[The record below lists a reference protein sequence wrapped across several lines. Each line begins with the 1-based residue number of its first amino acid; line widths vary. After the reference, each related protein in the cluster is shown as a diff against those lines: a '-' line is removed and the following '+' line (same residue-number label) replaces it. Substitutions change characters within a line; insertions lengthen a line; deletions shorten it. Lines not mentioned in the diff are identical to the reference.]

1 MVKEYG
7 LVVDLERCIGCRT
20 CTIACKVEHGIEIG
34 SGIRVETVGSPHD
47 DTPAG
52 EYPKLSMTFTPMTC
66 MHCKQ
71 PPCLDACPAEA
82 IYRRA
87 DGIVLIDEGKCN
99 GCQECLPACPYG
111 ALVFD
116 SKLGLPRKC
125 NLCFERLDQGLQP
138 FCALCCSEQAISC
151 GDLAEPESAVSR
163 AINQRGAHVLR
174 PELPAGPRVYYC
186 PPAAPRRI

>member
-20 CTIACKVEHGIEIG
+20 CTIACKVEHGIEVG
-34 SGIRVETVGSPHD
+34 SGIRVVTVGSPHE

-66 MHCKQ
+66 MQCKQ
-71 PPCLDACPAEA
+71 PPCLDACPTEA
-82 IYRRA
+82 ICKRA

-99 GCQECLPACPYG
+99 GCQECLPVCPYG

-125 NLCFERLDQGLQP
+125 NLCSERLDQGLQP
-138 FCALCCSEQAISC
+138 FCALCCPEQAISC
-151 GDLAEPESAVSR
+151 GDLAGPESVVSR
-163 AINQRGAHVLR
+163 AINQRGAYVLR

>member
-7 LVVDLERCIGCRT
+7 LVVDLERCTGCRT
-20 CTIACKVEHGIEIG
+20 CTIACKVEHGIEAG
-34 SGIRVETVGSPHD
+34 SGIRLETVGSPHE

-52 EYPKLSMTFTPMTC
+52 EYPNLSMTFRPVPC

-71 PPCLDACPAEA
+71 PPCLDACPTEA
-82 IYRRA
+82 IYKRA

-99 GCQECLPACPYG
+99 GCQVCLPACPYG

-116 SKLGLPRKC
+116 HGRGLPRKC
-125 NLCFERLDQGLQP
+125 DLCCDRLDQGLQP

-151 GDLAEPESAVSR
+151 GDLSGPASAVSH
-163 AINQRGAHVLR
+163 AINQRGAYVLK
-174 PELPAGPRVYYC
+174 PETRAGPRVYYC
-186 PPAAPRRI
+186 PPADPRRI